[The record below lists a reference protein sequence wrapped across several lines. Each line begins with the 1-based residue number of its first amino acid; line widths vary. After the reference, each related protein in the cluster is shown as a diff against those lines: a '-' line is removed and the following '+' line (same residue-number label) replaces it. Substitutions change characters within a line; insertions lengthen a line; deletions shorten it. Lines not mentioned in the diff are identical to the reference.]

1 MKVIQIIMMG
11 LAVLYMVFAG
21 FTAVVGMFADGGTI
35 WERALISGI
44 HPIGAIALLVLVFTP
59 RGTYNWATWV
69 AVALLLLS
77 IAGDVAAYV
86 AMSKGALKGDSG
98 LALAF
103 LVIPALGVIYAIT
116 KGIGAGPAP
125 SGGLAR

>member
-59 RGTYNWATWV
+59 RGTYNWATWL
-69 AVALLLLS
+69 AVALLLVS

-86 AMSKGALKGDSG
+86 AMSTGAIKGDSG

-103 LVIPALGVIYAIT
+103 LVIYAVT

>member
-86 AMSKGALKGDSG
+86 AMSTGALKGDSG

-103 LVIPALGVIYAIT
+103 LVIPALGVIYAVT
-116 KGIGAGPAP
+116 KGIGARPAP
-125 SGGLAR
+125 SNGLAR